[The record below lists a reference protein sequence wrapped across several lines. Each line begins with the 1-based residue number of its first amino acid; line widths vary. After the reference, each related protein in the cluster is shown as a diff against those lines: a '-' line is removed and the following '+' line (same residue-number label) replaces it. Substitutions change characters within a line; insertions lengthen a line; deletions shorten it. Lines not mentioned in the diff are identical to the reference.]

1 MFPSKSKS
9 TAAGGKGVEFCPPVA
24 GLSSA
29 DPPPPLFLH
38 QTVNGGVPSL
48 SGCRAHSPPKTS
60 RRQIRQGKSGKIRT
74 LASSR
79 ALVSLGQVSLAKVQ
93 RVPPPFWPKKG
104 VSRPRA
110 FSFFFLSIRKLFLQ
124 EEHLRKS
131 FPHCLLRV
139 KPIEEKK
146 SQTEETTLGG
156 GSLGSCVDE
165 ERSQLRELM

>member
-1 MFPSKSKS
+1 MNLRKDHYWFRKQTMFPSKSKS

-93 RVPPPFWPKKG
+93 RVPPLLAKKGGEPPPGIFFFFPFPFENFFCKKNTFEKASRIASCGSSLSRKKKAKPKK
-104 VSRPRA
+104 
-110 FSFFFLSIRKLFLQ
+110 
-124 EEHLRKS
+124 
-131 FPHCLLRV
+131 
-139 KPIEEKK
+139 
-146 SQTEETTLGG
+146 
-156 GSLGSCVDE
+156 
-165 ERSQLRELM
+165 QL